1 MTTRLNYDRVT
12 TPLSMERGT
21 LIFVSLSLGMV
32 LILVGANF
40 WQSSEPIEEDDRI
53 LEVCLQDHSQNMLH
67 YHATLSI
74 VIRGESQMIPAD
86 SGVIPGC
93 MRGIHTHDDTGK
105 LHIETPEAMEARLEH
120 FFQIWEQ
127 SFTSTQLLD
136 ASVGEGESIS
146 LTVNGEL
153 VDNPQNHIL
162 EDGQELVLT
171 LS

>member
-1 MTTRLNYDRVT
+1 MD
-12 TPLSMERGT
+12 RGT
-21 LIFVSLSLGMV
+21 FIFVSLSLSMA
-32 LILVGANF
+32 LILVVANLMAPT
-40 WQSSEPIEEDDRI
+40 EPIEEDDRI
-53 LEVCLQDHSQNMLH
+53 LEVCLQDHSQNMMH

-74 VIRGESQMIPAD
+74 VIRGESQVIPAET
-86 SGVIPGC
+86 GVIPGC

-120 FFQIWEQ
+120 FFLIWEQ
-127 SFTSTQLLD
+127 TFTPTQLLD
-136 ASVGEGESIS
+136 TTVGEGESIS

-153 VDNPQNHIL
+153 VDDPRNHIL

>member
-1 MTTRLNYDRVT
+1 MDRG
-12 TPLSMERGT
+12 L
-21 LIFVSLSLGMV
+21 LIFVSLSLGMA
-32 LILVGANF
+32 LILVGANL
-40 WQSSEPIEEDDRI
+40 WQSSEPIEEDNRI

-127 SFTSTQLLD
+127 PFTSTQLLD
-136 ASVGEGESIS
+136 ATVGDGESIS
-146 LTVNGEL
+146 LTVNGEF
-153 VDNPQNHIL
+153 VDDPRNHIL
-162 EDGQELVLT
+162 ADGQELVLA

>member
-21 LIFVSLSLGMV
+21 LIFVSLSLGMA

-40 WQSSEPIEEDDRI
+40 WQSSEPIEEDNRI

-67 YHATLSI
+67 FHATLSI
-74 VIRGESQMIPAD
+74 VIRGESQVIPAD

>member
-1 MTTRLNYDRVT
+1 MNYDGVT
-12 TPLSMERGT
+12 TPSFMERGT
-21 LIFVSLSLGMV
+21 LIFVSLSLSMALV
-32 LILVGANF
+32 LVGANLLE
-40 WQSSEPIEEDDRI
+40 SPEPIEEDNRI
-53 LEVCLQDHSQNMLH
+53 LEVCLQDHTQDMLH

-74 VIRGESQMIPAD
+74 VIRGEDRVIPAD
-86 SGVIPGC
+86 TGVIPGC

-127 SFTSTQLLD
+127 PLTSTQLLD
-136 ASVGEGESIS
+136 ATIGGEETIS

-153 VDNPQNHIL
+153 VDDPRNHIL
-162 EDGQELVLT
+162 SDGQELVLT

>member
-1 MTTRLNYDRVT
+1 
-12 TPLSMERGT
+12 MERGT
-21 LIFVSLSLGMV
+21 FIFLSLSFGMA
-32 LILVGANF
+32 LILVGANL
-40 WQSSEPIEEDDRI
+40 WQPSEPIEEDNRI

-74 VIRGESQMIPAD
+74 VIRGESQVIPTD

>member
-1 MTTRLNYDRVT
+1 MTTRLNYDGVT
-12 TPLSMERGT
+12 TPPSMERGT
-21 LIFVSLSLGMV
+21 LIFVSLSLGMA
-32 LILVGANF
+32 LILVGANL
-40 WQSSEPIEEDDRI
+40 WDSPQPIEEDNRI

>member
-1 MTTRLNYDRVT
+1 
-12 TPLSMERGT
+12 MERGT
-21 LIFVSLSLGMV
+21 LIFVSMSLSMAFV
-32 LILVGANF
+32 LVAANLLE
-40 WQSSEPIEEDDRI
+40 SPEPIEEDNRI
-53 LEVCLQDHSQNMLH
+53 LEVCLRDHSQDMLH

-74 VIRGESQMIPAD
+74 VIRGENQVIPAD
-86 SGVIPGC
+86 TGVIPGC

-127 SFTSTQLLD
+127 TFTSTQLLD
-136 ASVGEGESIS
+136 ATIVEGESIS

-153 VDNPQNHIL
+153 VENPRNHIL

-171 LS
+171 LE

>member
-1 MTTRLNYDRVT
+1 MDRG
-12 TPLSMERGT
+12 L
-21 LIFVSLSLGMV
+21 LIFVSLSLGMAF
-32 LILVGANF
+32 ILVGANL

-93 MRGIHTHDDTGK
+93 MRGIHTHDDSGK

-120 FFQIWEQ
+120 FFHIWEQ
-127 SFTSTQLLD
+127 PFTSTQLLD
-136 ASVGEGESIS
+136 ATVGDGESIS

-153 VDNPQNHIL
+153 VDDPHNHIL

>member
-1 MTTRLNYDRVT
+1 MTTRLNYDGVA
-12 TPLSMERGT
+12 TPQSMERGT
-21 LIFVSLSLGMV
+21 LIFVSLSVGMA
-32 LILVGANF
+32 LILVVANL
-40 WQSSEPIEEDDRI
+40 WDSTQPIEEDNSI
-53 LEVCLQDHSQNMLH
+53 LEVCLQGHSENMLH

-74 VIRGESQMIPAD
+74 VIRGENQVIPTD

-127 SFTSTQLLD
+127 PLTSTQLLD
-136 ASVGEGESIS
+136 ATVGDGESIS
-146 LTVNGEL
+146 LSVNGEL
-153 VDNPQNHIL
+153 VDDPRNHIL
-162 EDGQELVLT
+162 GEGQELVLT

>member
-1 MTTRLNYDRVT
+1 MDRG
-12 TPLSMERGT
+12 L
-21 LIFVSLSLGMV
+21 LIFVSLSLGMAF
-32 LILVGANF
+32 ILVGANL

-74 VIRGESQMIPAD
+74 VIRGEDRVIPAD
-86 SGVIPGC
+86 TGVIPGC

-105 LHIETPEAMEARLEH
+105 LHIETPEPMEARLEH

-127 SFTSTQLLD
+127 AFTSTQLLD
-136 ASVGEGESIS
+136 TIVGEGESIS

-153 VDNPQNHIL
+153 VDDPQNHIL
-162 EDGQELVLT
+162 SDGQELILT
-171 LS
+171 LA

>member
-1 MTTRLNYDRVT
+1 MDRG
-12 TPLSMERGT
+12 L
-21 LIFVSLSLGMV
+21 LIFVSLSLGMA
-32 LILVGANF
+32 LILVGANL

-93 MRGIHTHDDTGK
+93 MRGIHTHDDSGK

-127 SFTSTQLLD
+127 PFTSTQLLD
-136 ASVGEGESIS
+136 ATVGDGESIS

-153 VDNPQNHIL
+153 VDDPHNHIL

>member
-1 MTTRLNYDRVT
+1 MD
-12 TPLSMERGT
+12 RGT
-21 LIFVSLSLGMV
+21 FIFVSLSLSMA
-32 LILVGANF
+32 LILVVANLMAPT
-40 WQSSEPIEEDDRI
+40 EPIEEDDRI
-53 LEVCLQDHSQNMLH
+53 LEVCLQDHSQNMMH

-74 VIRGESQMIPAD
+74 VIRGESQMIPAET
-86 SGVIPGC
+86 GVIPGC

-127 SFTSTQLLD
+127 TFTSTQLLD
-136 ASVGEGESIS
+136 ATIGEGESIS
-146 LTVNGEL
+146 LTVDGEL
-153 VDNPQNHIL
+153 VDDPRNHIL

>member
-1 MTTRLNYDRVT
+1 
-12 TPLSMERGT
+12 MERGT

>member
-1 MTTRLNYDRVT
+1 MA
-12 TPLSMERGT
+12 
-21 LIFVSLSLGMV
+21 FV
-32 LILVGANF
+32 LVAANLLE
-40 WQSSEPIEEDDRI
+40 SPEPIEEDNRI
-53 LEVCLQDHSQNMLH
+53 LEVCLRDHSQDMLH

-74 VIRGESQMIPAD
+74 VIRGENQVIPAD
-86 SGVIPGC
+86 TGVIPGC

-127 SFTSTQLLD
+127 TFTSTQLLD
-136 ASVGEGESIS
+136 ATIGEGESIS

-153 VDNPQNHIL
+153 VENPRNHIL

-171 LS
+171 LG

>member
-1 MTTRLNYDRVT
+1 
-12 TPLSMERGT
+12 MERGT
-21 LIFVSLSLGMV
+21 LIFVSLSLSMAFV
-32 LILVGANF
+32 LVAANLLE
-40 WQSSEPIEEDDRI
+40 SPEPIEEDNRI
-53 LEVCLQDHSQNMLH
+53 LEVCLRDHSQDMLH

-74 VIRGESQMIPAD
+74 VIRGENQVIPSD
-86 SGVIPGC
+86 TGVIPGC

-127 SFTSTQLLD
+127 TFTSTELLD
-136 ASVGEGESIS
+136 ATIGEGESIS

-153 VDNPQNHIL
+153 VENPRNHIL

-171 LS
+171 LE